1 MSTTIMDDLKVLGE
15 QLERLQIEYRL
26 LRAASEEQ
34 RELIGTLR
42 EELKYRTFTIK
53 VLESWASWFNTW
65 SIMLDGTA
73 FDEAYD
79 TYKLTKELL
88 DDLDIAIGRR
98 NGTSI

>member
-1 MSTTIMDDLKVLGE
+1 M
-15 QLERLQIEYRL
+15 
-26 LRAASEEQ
+26 
-34 RELIGTLR
+34 
-42 EELKYRTFTIK
+42 
-53 VLESWASWFNTW
+53 LESWVSWFNTW